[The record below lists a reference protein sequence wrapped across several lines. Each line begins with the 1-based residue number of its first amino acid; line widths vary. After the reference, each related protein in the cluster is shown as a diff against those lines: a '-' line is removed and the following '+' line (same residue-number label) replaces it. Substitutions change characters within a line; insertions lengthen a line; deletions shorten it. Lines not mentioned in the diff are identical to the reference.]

1 MTTSFD
7 ADQYLGRPRI
17 LFVGLANSSHTHSW
31 IELLANEP
39 INVRLFSSSDYLPPD
54 EWKVKTYVTAYNSGQ
69 LDPDLRVRLFD
80 KGKGARFVD
89 RMAAKVGRRPQE
101 IAELKLKWLSE
112 VVQRWQPDIIHTLGL
127 DAANFYFAARRKF
140 GLEQISK
147 WLLQTRGGS
156 DLALAHVNPQLRENI
171 GEVLRACDQFLSDNL
186 ENFRIAR
193 ELGVADSQ
201 LAEIAP
207 IPGTG
212 GIDVDS
218 LASDGQAL
226 PSSRRM
232 ILWPKAYECPW
243 SKALPVLE
251 ALKMCWQEIQPA
263 EVEMLAL
270 DNETHSWFLTLPPE
284 IRQRC
289 RTTERVPRNRAL
301 QLMRKARVMLAPSLV
316 DGVPN
321 SMYEAMAAGAL
332 PIVSPLVTL
341 RPLVTEG
348 RNVLFARNLYPE
360 EIATALSRAMTDD
373 ALIDAV
379 AENNRELV
387 GRLADRNDIR
397 ARVIRFY
404 EDLAGA

>member
-1 MTTSFD
+1 
-7 ADQYLGRPRI
+7 
-17 LFVGLANSSHTHSW
+17 
-31 IELLANEP
+31 
-39 INVRLFSSSDYLPPD
+39 
-54 EWKVKTYVTAYNSGQ
+54 
-69 LDPDLRVRLFD
+69 
-80 KGKGARFVD
+80 
-89 RMAAKVGRRPQE
+89 
-101 IAELKLKWLSE
+101 
-112 VVQRWQPDIIHTLGL
+112 
-127 DAANFYFAARRKF
+127 
-140 GLEQISK
+140 
-147 WLLQTRGGS
+147 
-156 DLALAHVNPQLRENI
+156 
-171 GEVLRACDQFLSDNL
+171 
-186 ENFRIAR
+186 
-193 ELGVADSQ
+193 
-201 LAEIAP
+201 
-207 IPGTG
+207 
-212 GIDVDS
+212 
-218 LASDGQAL
+218 
-226 PSSRRM
+226 
-232 ILWPKAYECPW
+232 
-243 SKALPVLE
+243 
-251 ALKMCWQEIQPA
+251 MCWQEIQPA